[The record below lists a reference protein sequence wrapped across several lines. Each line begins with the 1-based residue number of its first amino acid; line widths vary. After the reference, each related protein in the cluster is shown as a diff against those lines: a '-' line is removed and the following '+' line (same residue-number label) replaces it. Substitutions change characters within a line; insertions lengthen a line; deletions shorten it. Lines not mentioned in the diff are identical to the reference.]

1 MVQPIACPC
10 CLHEDTMRARTQ
22 RREPC
27 HDDQALMLWNRP
39 SRGGIRA
46 QVCTQWDQGW
56 WECVI
61 CDLRLPPHKAGVLL
75 DAALM
80 HAFPD
85 CDSISSEGIHA
96 DTLRALHGGNKSTSE
111 GD

>member
-1 MVQPIACPC
+1 MSQPIACPC
-10 CLHEDTMRARTQ
+10 CLHEDTIRAR
-22 RREPC
+22 RAGREPC
-27 HDDQALMLWNRP
+27 HDDLALMLWNSP
-39 SRGGIRA
+39 QECARA

-61 CDLRLPPHKAGVLL
+61 CGLRLPPHKAGVLL

-85 CDSISSEGIHA
+85 CDSIDADGIHA
-96 DTLRALHGGNKSTSE
+96 DTKRAWAGG
-111 GD
+111 GA

>member
-1 MVQPIACPC
+1 MSQPIACPC
-10 CLHEDTMRARTQ
+10 CLHEETMRARCAG
-22 RREPC
+22 REPC

-85 CDSISSEGIHA
+85 CDSIDAEGIHA
-96 DTLRALHGGNKSTSE
+96 DTKRAWTGGRLSPTPQ
-111 GD
+111 

>member
-1 MVQPIACPC
+1 
-10 CLHEDTMRARTQ
+10 
-22 RREPC
+22 
-27 HDDQALMLWNRP
+27 MLWNP
-39 SRGGIRA
+39 PQGGARA
-46 QVCTQWDQGW
+46 QVCAQWDQGW

-85 CDSISSEGIHA
+85 CDSIDADGIHT
-96 DTLRALHGGNKSTSE
+96 DTRRAWAGGQHSPTT
-111 GD
+111 

>member
-1 MVQPIACPC
+1 MSQPIACPC
-10 CLHEDTMRARTQ
+10 CLHEETIRARCAG
-22 RREPC
+22 REPC

-39 SRGGIRA
+39 QGGVRA
-46 QVCTQWDQGW
+46 QVCTEWDQGW

-85 CDSISSEGIHA
+85 CDSIDADGIHA
-96 DTLRALHGGNKSTSE
+96 DTKRAWAGGRRSPTP
-111 GD
+111 

>member
-1 MVQPIACPC
+1 MSQPIACPC
-10 CLHEDTMRARTQ
+10 CLHEATIRDRCAG
-22 RREPC
+22 REPC
-27 HDDQALMLWNRP
+27 HDDLALMLWNP
-39 SRGGIRA
+39 PQGGARA

-85 CDSISSEGIHA
+85 CDSIDVDGIHT
-96 DTLRALHGGNKSTSE
+96 DTRRAWAGGQHSPTP
-111 GD
+111 